1 MSTEMMELIS
11 TLAPLIFYALV
22 ACVAIGLAIYK
33 IVIKVKKGEDV
44 STDID
49 SLTTAISEVLTK
61 KFTKLSKKNGV
72 SVDSTTVANTLTATT
87 KAILNSSSQLD
98 NKNEEVK

>member
-1 MSTEMMELIS
+1 MSTEMMEMIS
-11 TLAPLIFYALV
+11 TLAPLIFYGLV
-22 ACVAIGLAIYK
+22 ACVGVSLAIYK

-72 SVDSTTVANTLTATT
+72 SVDNATVANTLAATT

-98 NKNEEVK
+98 NKDKEVK